1 MESRPPA
8 PVTQGM
14 DAIAAPRVL
23 VVDDEPQV
31 VWVLR
36 FGLESEGYD
45 VATARNGVEALEQI
59 SIHRPELMVL
69 DVMMPKMDGWTVLRE
84 LAKLPAAE
92 RPRVV
97 MVTALASVDDKAKAT
112 ALGADAYVPKP
123 FDVDEL
129 LQVLHGLQKAS

>member
-1 MESRPPA
+1 MESGPPA
-8 PVTQGM
+8 PVTRGM

-84 LAKLPAAE
+84 LAKLPAAD